1 MSDCTPY
8 REEIFE
14 ASDGGAPGRAA
25 RAHAAACRACGDEL
39 RGRESLKALV
49 SGLGRVEAPADFDF
63 RLRARMASEA
73 AAPRRGP
80 FRGLRLAYA
89 LAPVAAAACL
99 LFIFASLYLRQT
111 APTEA
116 PPAAA
121 ASRPA
126 QTPAPPA
133 PAVEVEKAG
142 DVDERGRAEVAA
154 AVTTVTTMRTS
165 APAPRRPGALS
176 QRAAAPTRAAAEV
189 AARPETHAGGERNTT
204 LASFGSAPVIK
215 GQGVTI
221 ALPAPGEPLRM
232 ILRDE
237 RGAGRVVP
245 MRSVSFGSQAPIM
258 REGAPRQASA
268 ADDEGVW

>member
-1 MSDCTPY
+1 MSDCKAY

-14 ASDGGAPGRAA
+14 ASDGGGLSRGA
-25 RAHAAACRACGDEL
+25 RAHAQACGACGEEL

-49 SGLGRVEAPADFDF
+49 RGLGRVEAPADFDF
-63 RLRARMASEA
+63 RLRSRMARA
-73 AAPRRGP
+73 DAAPRRGP
-80 FRGLRLAYA
+80 FRGLRLVYA

-99 LFIFASLYLRQT
+99 LFVAASLYFRPDART
-111 APTEA
+111 DA
-116 PPAAA
+116 PPAVA

-126 QTPAPPA
+126 RTDAPAPPA
-133 PAVEVEKAG
+133 PAPGVEKVGGVNGTAGVGVEVATATTHA
-142 DVDERGRAEVAA
+142 RPSPPAA
-154 AVTTVTTMRTS
+154 
-165 APAPRRPGALS
+165 RR
-176 QRAAAPTRAAAEV
+176 QRAAASQRPTTEV
-189 AARPETHAGGERNTT
+189 ASKSEARAGGERNTT

-221 ALPAPGEPLRM
+221 ALRAPGEPLRM

-245 MRSVSFGSQAPIM
+245 MRSVSFGSQAPIV
-258 REGAPRQASA
+258 REGAPRRSPA